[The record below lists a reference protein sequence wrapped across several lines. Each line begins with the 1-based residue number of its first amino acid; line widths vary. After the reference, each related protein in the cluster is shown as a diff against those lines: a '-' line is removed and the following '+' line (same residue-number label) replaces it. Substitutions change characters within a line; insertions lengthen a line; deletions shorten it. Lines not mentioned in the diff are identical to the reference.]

1 MAEIDFDFQ
10 HFEHLAEYFIA
21 ICTECKHDMLPSH
34 NQSHLQRAHKIKQKQ
49 AEDIAERVRSW
60 PGLIEYTGEFQEP
73 SQVVPPTSQMPVYS
87 NRLSCQLDN
96 TRCGKVLRSVEVMK
110 KGWREVHS

>member
-1 MAEIDFDFQ
+1 
-10 HFEHLAEYFIA
+10 
-21 ICTECKHDMLPSH
+21 MLPSH

-49 AEDIAERVRSW
+49 AEYIAERVRSW